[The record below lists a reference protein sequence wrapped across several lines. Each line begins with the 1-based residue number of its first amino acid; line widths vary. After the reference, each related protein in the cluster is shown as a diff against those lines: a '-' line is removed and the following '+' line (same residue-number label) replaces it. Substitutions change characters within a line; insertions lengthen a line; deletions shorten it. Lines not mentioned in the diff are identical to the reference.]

1 MVIRVNPVNA
11 LRRTRLQALLVPALF
26 TVSAAAVAA
35 GETSLPDPTR
45 PPEGMSAVTASA
57 PAEIAAFSE
66 PRLQS
71 VMIGTAGR
79 SAIIS
84 GQRYQL
90 GDRIGDARLVKISE
104 AEVVLAG
111 ASGRRAMTL
120 FPPVKTRVE
129 APKPAA
135 ARRAA
140 GRNATPA
147 AEPKSDLSNGLNAG
161 LNAGPNSSRSP

>member
-11 LRRTRLQALLVPALF
+11 VCSTRLQALWLLALV

-45 PPEGMSAVTASA
+45 PPESMSAVTASA
-57 PAEIAAFSE
+57 PGEIAAFSE

-79 SAIIS
+79 SAIIG
-84 GQRYQL
+84 GQRYRL

-104 AEVVLAG
+104 GEVVLAG
-111 ASGRRAMTL
+111 PSGRRTMTL

-135 ARRAA
+135 ARRTA
-140 GRNATPA
+140 GRNALPA

-161 LNAGPNSSRSP
+161 PNSSRSP